1 MWSESI
7 QKRTKSPWPSVQL
20 SYNLTV
26 KNSLIFIFLLCRE
39 KARLM
44 TRNSVIKIQ
53 NLVMSQLVKSSPGF
67 AFKFNVLNL
76 IVQDSF
82 PITAKRNKNR
92 AQRKEKE
99 LDSSRTEKHC

>member
-1 MWSESI
+1 
-7 QKRTKSPWPSVQL
+7 
-20 SYNLTV
+20 
-26 KNSLIFIFLLCRE
+26 
-39 KARLM
+39 
-44 TRNSVIKIQ
+44 
-53 NLVMSQLVKSSPGF
+53 MSQLVKSSPGF

-82 PITAKRNKNR
+82 PITANRNKNG

>member
-1 MWSESI
+1 
-7 QKRTKSPWPSVQL
+7 
-20 SYNLTV
+20 
-26 KNSLIFIFLLCRE
+26 
-39 KARLM
+39 
-44 TRNSVIKIQ
+44 
-53 NLVMSQLVKSSPGF
+53 MSQLVKLSPGF

-82 PITAKRNKNR
+82 PITAKRNKNG